1 MLRPKTGAGLG
12 ILEVNNRRNEIRFG
26 RESDDHHILII
37 YWNQEKSFY
46 KTLKNTCIFC
56 LFLVKVMRFFNLVKM
71 STTEKIINVP
81 YNQAIN

>member
-12 ILEVNNRRNEIRFG
+12 ILEVNNRRNEIRFR
-26 RESDDHHILII
+26 RESDDQFTGFL
-37 YWNQEKSFY
+37 
-46 KTLKNTCIFC
+46 KTLKNTYIFC
-56 LFLVKVMRFFNLVKM
+56 LFLVKIMRFFNLVKM

>member
-12 ILEVNNRRNEIRFG
+12 ILEVNNRRNEIRFR
-26 RESDDHHILII
+26 RESDD
-37 YWNQEKSFY
+37 QFTGTRKRV
-46 KTLKNTCIFC
+46 KNTYIFC
-56 LFLVKVMRFFNLVKM
+56 LFLVKIMRFFNLVKM

>member
-37 YWNQEKSFY
+37 YWN
-46 KTLKNTCIFC
+46 LKNTKEYVHFLLVSCQDYAIFH
-56 LFLVKVMRFFNLVKM
+56 FG
-71 STTEKIINVP
+71 
-81 YNQAIN
+81 

>member
-12 ILEVNNRRNEIRFG
+12 ILEVNNRRNEIRFR
-26 RESDDHHILII
+26 RESDDQFTGTRKRGFL
-37 YWNQEKSFY
+37 

-81 YNQAIN
+81 YNQSVN